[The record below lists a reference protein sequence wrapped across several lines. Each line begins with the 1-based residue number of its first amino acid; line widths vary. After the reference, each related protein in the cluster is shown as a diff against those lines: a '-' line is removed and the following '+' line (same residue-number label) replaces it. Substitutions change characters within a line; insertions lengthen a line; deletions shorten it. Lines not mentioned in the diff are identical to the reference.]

1 MFTYTNWRYEEDYRH
16 YRLEYIMWKLWQI
29 HQKPCQINRAI
40 FWKVEQF
47 HLVVKMCTC
56 VIDKHEH
63 FYFII
68 YYIYMYICMSA
79 HIFYTV
85 TVYYYIQDAAVLQ
98 FNFLCTDKDHLAL
111 FYLNDVLFHLKISKQ
126 VPLVTQFEV

>member
-47 HLVVKMCTC
+47 HLVVKIVHALSTNMNLSILLYTIFICTFVC
-56 VIDKHEH
+56 LPI
-63 FYFII
+63 YFIRWLYTII
-68 YYIYMYICMSA
+68 YK
-79 HIFYTV
+79 T
-85 TVYYYIQDAAVLQ
+85 L
-98 FNFLCTDKDHLAL
+98 LCYNSTSCVQIKIILPY
-111 FYLNDVLFHLKISKQ
+111 FTWMMCYFISKYQ
-126 VPLVTQFEV
+126 NVPLVTQFEV